1 MSRLSTKHVV
11 LGLLVEQNSYGYAL
25 QQRVSEQFG
34 FLGLADSAIY
44 KTLERLAVEGC
55 VEEVGQRAS
64 GKTARVL
71 YRITPE
77 GVERFEQWMAETSDR
92 PYLRD
97 ELHAKLALSTAADL
111 PNLLRAVETQS
122 QECLADLAALGS
134 EARPSVTTPDVSWN
148 VTSLLLV
155 DDFRAR
161 FLECMVDW
169 LAMTAEVIQEQID
182 SQSAVS
188 AAQRP

>member
-25 QQRVSEQFG
+25 QQRVSERLG

-44 KTLERLAVEGC
+44 KTLERLEADGC
-55 VEEVGQRAS
+55 VEEVGEKRV
-64 GKTARVL
+64 GRTARVL
-71 YRITPE
+71 YRATPQ
-77 GVERFEQWMAETSDR
+77 GVEQFERWMAETSER
-92 PYLRD
+92 PFLRD
-97 ELHAKLALSTAADL
+97 ELHAKLALSAPEDL
-111 PNLLRAVETQS
+111 PDLLRAVEAQS
-122 QECLADLAALGS
+122 QECLADLATLAR
-134 EARPSVTTPDVSWN
+134 ETRPSVTSPDVSWN

-169 LAMTAEVIQEQID
+169 LAVAAEVIQDQID
-182 SQSAVS
+182 NRSAVS
-188 AAQRP
+188 APRQT